1 MKQISNNTE
10 ENLRRLLPI
19 VLLAASGDKSIK
31 VQNAVRILNK
41 ISKQLNKQRKYGCN
55 NITGKT

>member
-19 VLLAASGDKSIK
+19 VLLAASDEKSIK
-31 VQNAVRILNK
+31 VQNAVRILKK
-41 ISKQLNKQRKYGCN
+41 ISKQLNKKSHV
-55 NITGKT
+55 

>member
-19 VLLAASGDKSIK
+19 VLLAASGEKSIK
-31 VQNAVRILNK
+31 VQNAVRILKK
-41 ISKQLNKQRKYGCN
+41 ISKQLNKKSHV
-55 NITGKT
+55 